1 MSTPLRMRDA
11 AQHERA
17 ATPLELLFDLCFVV
31 AVAILAKDLHYGLA
45 DGDTGDAVVAY
56 ALLFVPVWWAW
67 MSFTWFATAFDNDDA
82 VHRLLTMA
90 QMVGIVALA
99 ATVHQGFGGD
109 LAAFGIAVAALRVPL
124 VLQWL
129 RAAAHDT
136 DHAGF
141 ARTYAAGLAVGAVL
155 WVLGTRLDAP
165 EAVLALAPAVLVDL
179 ATPML
184 AVRRAPGPV
193 FHPGHIAERYGLFAL
208 IVIGESVLALAVAL
222 ESAVEGEVPAP
233 DLIAVVGAG
242 AGVAF
247 AMWWIYFDALGRDG
261 LTRHRRAAFIWG
273 YGHYV
278 LYAAVAAAGAG
289 VQVQLD
295 TLLHAEAVGPRVGIA
310 AVVVPAALALL
321 AVAGLQVAANRALG
335 SAPPLVAGAVAMASI
350 AVLDDTRVAGALT
363 VVVMVATAVAVARRA
378 RSASTASSDAV

>member
-1 MSTPLRMRDA
+1 MSAPLRMRDA
-11 AQHERA
+11 GQHERA

-31 AVAILAKDLHYGLA
+31 AVAILAKDLHHGLA
-45 DGDTGDAVVAY
+45 DGRTGETVAAY

-99 ATVHQGFGGD
+99 ATVHRAFGGD

-129 RAAAHDT
+129 RAAAHDAA
-136 DHAGF
+136 HAAF
-141 ARTYAAGLAVGAVL
+141 ARTYAGGLSVGAVL

-165 EAVLALAPAVLVDL
+165 GAILALVPAVAVDL
-179 ATPML
+179 ATPMF

-222 ESAVEGEVPAP
+222 ESAVEGEVPTP
-233 DLIAVVGAG
+233 DLVAVVAAG
-242 AGVAF
+242 AAVAF
-247 AMWWIYFDALGRDG
+247 AVWWIYFDALGRDG
-261 LTRHRRAAFIWG
+261 LTRHRRAAFTWG

-295 TLLHAEAVGPRVGIA
+295 TLLHAEEVGARTGIA
-310 AVVVPAALALL
+310 GVVLPAALAL
-321 AVAGLQVAANRALG
+321 VAIAALQVAANRELG
-335 SAPPLVAGAVAMASI
+335 SAPPLLAGAVAAALI
-350 AVLDDTRVAGALT
+350 VTVDDLRPAGALT
-363 VVVMVATAVAVARRA
+363 LLVAVGTTVAVSRR
-378 RSASTASSDAV
+378 RPDPEPEDAAV